1 MNDYSDP
8 NKFNQDQPLPN
19 VPDRTTE
26 LTDSATPIQL
36 TYKPGEDAM
45 VGQQTFVA
53 NHIGEFNKWESWRR
67 PWEGLWDEC
76 YKLYLNIAEMRKTPT
91 RARVFIPAVFQVI
104 EAAVPKLMTLVFGAD
119 EFFAVVAANVK
130 KQPIADLIQR
140 LLKYQLL
147 QADFFLKF
155 MDFVKQ
161 LMMYGTS
168 YFYIYWKVER
178 KWVWKR
184 TPIKAQKVFAGI
196 TMPMTEVVGWKEE
209 KVYEKVDNRPEVE
222 VLDVLDVYPDPDART
237 EKDAKAIWVR
247 SWMDLEQ
254 VKELGSGKYPVFDPE
269 NVKKIE
275 HGSAKTL
282 QESRQVRN
290 SLRGLQTGYADKN
303 QVEILTRW
311 GLCDIDGDGI
321 REEALIVIANREF
334 LLRAMPNP
342 FFHQRRPVIRSVL
355 FPVPLEWFGVG
366 LIEPIVPLQHELN
379 TIRRQ
384 RLDNVNIIIN
394 RMWKVNSFADIDL
407 ETLVSSPN
415 GIILTDDM
423 NGITALETDN
433 VTQSAYDEAAII
445 QQDIDNATVPKSVQG
460 TPDSGRLGRTASGA
474 QMIIGQALEK
484 FGTVAKMVEEN
495 AIKRTLRMFFELDK
509 QFLDDATALEPYQFI
524 FGGIQVSPDML
535 HEDVQFQMKGI
546 SEMINKEGKISQIT
560 SFMGLFGPALAPE
573 SITELMKKMWELMG
587 FDPDEV
593 NLMASQ
599 PMQPQGGQA
608 AGVDLRKEASSNAS
622 DATVAQIKQNGSV
635 STTPGVASQPKGM

>member
-1 MNDYSDP
+1 MATEYEDP
-8 NKFNQDQPLPN
+8 NRFNEDQPLPN
-19 VPDRTTE
+19 VPERDTE
-26 LTDSATPIQL
+26 LNDSSVPIQL
-36 TYKPGEDAM
+36 IYKEGEDADAS
-45 VGQQTFVA
+45 QLKFV
-53 NHIGEFNKWESWRR
+53 NSHISEFNKWESWRR
-67 PWEGLWDEC
+67 PWEYLWDEC
-76 YKLYLNIAEMRKTPT
+76 YKLYLNIAELRKTPT

-119 EFFAVVAANVK
+119 EFFDVVASNVK
-130 KQPIADLIQR
+130 KQPIADLIKM
-140 LLKYQLL
+140 LLKYQLM

-155 MDFVKQ
+155 LDFSKQ

-168 YFYIYWKVER
+168 YFYVYWKTER

-184 TPIKAQKVFAGI
+184 TPVKAKKMFAGI
-196 TMPMTEVVGWKEE
+196 ELPFETVVGWNEE

-247 SWMDLEQ
+247 SWMDIEQ
-254 VKELGSGKYPVFDPE
+254 VKELGAGKYPVFDPE

-275 HGSAKTL
+275 HGSAKTI

-290 SLRGLQTGYADKN
+290 SLRGLQTGYADKD

-321 REEALIVIANREF
+321 REEALIVIANRQF

-342 FFHQRRPVIRSVL
+342 FFHQRRPIIRSVL

-366 LIEPIVPLQHELN
+366 LIEPIIPLQHELN

-415 GIILTDDM
+415 GVILTDDM
-423 NGITALETDN
+423 NAIMALETDN

-460 TPDSGRLGRTASGA
+460 TPDSGRLGRTAAGA

-484 FGTVAKMVEEN
+484 FGTAAKMVEET
-495 AIKRTLRMFFELDK
+495 AVKRTLRLFYELDK
-509 QFLDDATALEPYQFI
+509 QFLDDDAALEPYQFI
-524 FGGIQVSPDML
+524 FGGTQVTPDML

-546 SEMINKEGKISQIT
+546 SEMINKEAKINQVT
-560 SFMGLFGPALAPE
+560 SFMGIFGPALSPE
-573 SITELMKKMWELMG
+573 SITALMKKMWKLMG

-593 NLMASQ
+593 NLVATQ

-608 AGVDLRKEASSNAS
+608 ADVRTTTGDNAT

-635 STTPGVASQPKGM
+635 TTTPGVASQPKGM

>member
-1 MNDYSDP
+1 MANEYEDP
-8 NKFNQDQPLPN
+8 NKYNQDQPLPV
-19 VPDRTTE
+19 VPPLPTD
-26 LTDSATPIQL
+26 LSDSATPIQL
-36 TYKPGEDAM
+36 TYED
-45 VGQQTFVA
+45 GQDPSAEQERFVQS
-53 NHIGEFNKWESWRR
+53 HIAEFNKWEAWRR
-67 PWEGLWDEC
+67 PWENLWDEC
-76 YKLYLNIAEMRKTPT
+76 YKLYLNIAELRKTPT

-119 EFFAVVAANVK
+119 EFFDVVATNVK
-130 KQPIADLIQR
+130 KQPIADLIKS
-140 LLKYQLL
+140 LLKFQLVN
-147 QADFFLKF
+147 AEFFLKF
-155 MDFVKQ
+155 LDFSKQ

-168 YFYIYWKVER
+168 YLYVYWKVER
-178 KWVWKR
+178 KWVWTR
-184 TPIKAQKVFAGI
+184 TPQFVQRQVFGI
-196 TMPMTEVVGWKEE
+196 SLPLKKLVGWKDE
-209 KVYEKVDNRPEVE
+209 KVYQKTENRPEVE

-237 EKDAKAIWVR
+237 ERDAKGIWVR
-247 SWMDLEQ
+247 SWMDIEQ

-275 HGSAKTL
+275 HGSSKTF

-311 GLCDIDGDGI
+311 GLSDIDGDGI
-321 REEALIVIANREF
+321 REEALIVIANRQY

-342 FFHQRRPVIRSVL
+342 FYHQRRPVIRSVL

-366 LIEPIVPLQHELN
+366 LVEPIIPLQHELN

-415 GIILTDDM
+415 GVILTDDM
-423 NGITALETDN
+423 NAIMALETDN
-433 VTQSAYDEAAII
+433 VTQSAYDEATII

-484 FGTVAKMVEEN
+484 FGTAAKMVEEN
-495 AIKRTLRMFFELDK
+495 AIKRTLRLFYELDK
-509 QFLDDATALEPYQFI
+509 QFLDDDDALAPYQYI
-524 FGGIQVSPDML
+524 FGGTQVAPDML
-535 HEDVQFQMKGI
+535 HEDILFQMKGI
-546 SEMINKEGKISQIT
+546 SEMINKEAKINQIT
-560 SFMGLFGPALAPE
+560 SFMGLFGPALAPD
-573 SITELMKKMWELMG
+573 SISQLMKKYWKLMG

-593 NLMASQ
+593 DLVASQ

-608 AGVDLRKEASSNAS
+608 AGPDLREASSKNAA

-635 STTPGVASQPKGM
+635 TTTPGVPSTPK

>member
-1 MNDYSDP
+1 MATEYDNNNDP
-8 NKFNQDQPLPN
+8 EKKLPD
-19 VPDRTTE
+19 VPDRETE
-26 LTDSATPIQL
+26 IDDSAVPIQL
-36 TYKPGEDAM
+36 IYKPDQDVLAA
-45 VGQQTFVA
+45 QLQFVEGHV
-53 NHIGEFNKWESWRR
+53 NEFNKWESWRR
-67 PWEGLWDEC
+67 PWENLWDEC
-76 YKLYLNIAEMRKTPT
+76 YKLYLNIVDIRKTPT
-91 RARVFIPAVFQVI
+91 RARTFIPAVFQVI
-104 EAAVPKLMTLVFGAD
+104 EAAVPKMMTLVFGAD
-119 EFFAVVAANVK
+119 EFFDVVASNVK
-130 KQPIADLIQR
+130 KQPIADLIR
-140 LLKYQLL
+140 MLLKYQLM

-168 YFYIYWKVER
+168 YFYIYWKTER

-184 TPIKAQKVFAGI
+184 TPIKAPVKILGMELPI
-196 TMPMTEVVGWKEE
+196 MKLVGWKEE
-209 KVYEKVDNRPEVE
+209 KVYEKVENRPEIE

-237 EKDAKAIWVR
+237 EKSAKAVWVR

-254 VKELGSGKYPVFDPE
+254 VKELGAGKYPVFDPE

-275 HGSAKTL
+275 CGSNKTF
-282 QESRQVRN
+282 QESRQVRS

-321 REEALIVIANREF
+321 REEALIVIANRQY

-342 FFHQRRPVIRSVL
+342 FHHQRRPVVRSVL

-366 LIEPIVPLQHELN
+366 LIEPIIPLQHELN

-415 GIILTDDM
+415 GVILTDDM
-423 NGITALETDN
+423 NAITALETDN

-484 FGTVAKMVEEN
+484 FGTAAKMVEEN
-495 AIKRTLRMFFELDK
+495 AIKRSIRLFFELDK
-509 QFLDDATALEPYQFI
+509 QFLDDDAALEPYQFL
-524 FGGIQVSPDML
+524 FGGQTLAADML

-546 SEMINKEGKISQIT
+546 SEMISKEAKITQIT
-560 SFMGLFGPALAPE
+560 TFMGIFGPALAPE
-573 SITELMKKMWELMG
+573 SITELMKKMWKLMG

-593 NLMASQ
+593 NLVASQ

-608 AGVDLRKEASSNAS
+608 AGVDLREESAGNAS